1 MVHPARESDPCTEK
15 EIGPQLR
22 HDGIGY
28 LNFMA
33 TLSQH
38 LRCRNYF
45 EIGTAAGHSLRAFR
59 CDAVCV
65 DPRFK
70 VSQDVLQGRRRAHF
84 FQMTSDAFFN
94 HYSLRLFL
102 PGGADVAFL
111 DGLHHFEALLRD
123 FINTERFCHDRSVIL
138 LHDCLPLNER
148 MAERDFRED
157 EAEDADTRTAWTGD
171 VWRLLPILQKY
182 RPDLRVQQFD
192 CGPTGLIACTRLAP
206 YSRVLL
212 DGFDSIVNEFNR
224 LSLSEFGLA
233 RLWRL
238 FPTFDTRKLA
248 ATPTDVPRLLFGELD

>member
-1 MVHPARESDPCTEK
+1 MYRK

-206 YSRVLL
+206 YRACCST
-212 DGFDSIVNEFNR
+212 
-224 LSLSEFGLA
+224 GLI
-233 RLWRL
+233 
-238 FPTFDTRKLA
+238 PS
-248 ATPTDVPRLLFGELD
+248 